1 MAAIDS
7 ILRIL
12 VLRDAEAMTIT
23 SGQVPSLRR
32 AGNVEKMSMPALDAA
47 MVAGFVDELAP
58 SDGARADLAARG
70 SLEVTHAVGD
80 TAFTVTIEKVSAGY
94 KLAAR
99 RGARP
104 AAPRA
109 LTAVPAPVSD
119 TSASQRKPSPA
130 AVSDTSAS
138 PRNVSSA
145 TASAAVSDTG
155 ASARNDASTAVHGTA
170 LPPAA
175 VHGTALPPA
184 AVHGTALLGEVRAL
198 PPRLAA
204 LVAHALAVR
213 ASDVLLSTGTAPR
226 LRVDGE
232 LVAAPDDLDHP
243 VDDADVAALLG
254 ERERDEVARR
264 GSADFAADGPEG
276 RLRVN
281 VFRHHGGLGAALRLV
296 RTDVPSPR
304 DLRLPDDVTD
314 AVAHRSGLVL
324 VCGPAGAGKSTTLV
338 ALVEHINRTRAR
350 HVITLEDPI
359 EYRYQP
365 RRCLIHQREIGVHA
379 PSFADGL
386 RAALRESPDVL
397 VVGELRDRDTIAI
410 ALTAAE
416 TGHLVLGTLHAPG
429 AAVAID
435 RIVDV
440 FPEHQQRQVRLQLA
454 SVLRVVLTQVLVPGR
469 GGRAPALERV
479 VVTPAVAHLVRK
491 SELQMLGSLI
501 QAGRD
506 HGMIPLERSLAALV
520 RAGIADA
527 ATARAAAIEVDLFDQ
542 LVRARD

>member
-12 VLRDAEAMTIT
+12 VLRDAEVMTLT

-32 AGNVEKMSMPALDAA
+32 AGNVERMSMPALDAP
-47 MVAGFVDELAP
+47 MVAGFVDELVP
-58 SDGARADLAARG
+58 EPARADLAARG

-80 TAFTVTIEKVSAGY
+80 AAFAVTIEKVAAGY
-94 KLAAR
+94 KLVAR

-104 AAPRA
+104 AAPRT
-109 LTAVPAPVSD
+109 LAPVPHTD
-119 TSASQRKPSPA
+119 
-130 AVSDTSAS
+130 AS
-138 PRNVSSA
+138 PRNPSPAGVS
-145 TASAAVSDTG
+145 
-155 ASARNDASTAVHGTA
+155 GTA
-170 LPPAA
+170 PAA
-175 VHGTALPPA
+175 GVSGTAPA
-184 AVHGTALLGEVRAL
+184 AGVSGTAPAVGVSGTAPAVGVSGTAPAVGVSGTALLSVPGTAAELLPEPRSL
-198 PPRLAA
+198 PPRLASLA
-204 LVAHALAVR
+204 AHALAVR
-213 ASDVLLSTGTAPR
+213 ASDVLLSSGSAPR

-232 LVAAPDDLDHP
+232 LVAAPDEHDHP
-243 VDDADVAALLG
+243 VDAADIAALLD
-254 ERERDEVARR
+254 ERDRDEVARR
-264 GSADFAADGPEG
+264 GSADFAATGPDG

-296 RTDVPSPR
+296 RSELPTAR
-304 DLRLPDDVTD
+304 ELRLPDDITD

-338 ALVEHINRTRAR
+338 ALVEHLNRTRAR

-359 EYRYQP
+359 EYRYTP

-379 PSFADGL
+379 PTFADGL
-386 RAALRESPDVL
+386 RAALRESPDIL

-429 AAVAID
+429 GAVAID

-454 SVLRVVLTQVLVPGR
+454 AVLRVVLTQVLVPGR
-469 GGRAPALERV
+469 AGRAPAIERV
-479 VVTPAVAHLVRK
+479 VNTPAVAHLIRK

-506 HGMIPLERSLAALV
+506 HGMVPLERSLAALV
-520 RAGIADA
+520 RAGIADTA
-527 ATARAAAIEVDLFDQ
+527 SARAAAIELDLFDQ
-542 LVRARD
+542 LLKIRD

>member
-58 SDGARADLAARG
+58 SDVARADLAARG

-119 TSASQRKPSPA
+119 TSASARTSSPE
-130 AVSDTSAS
+130 AVSHTSAS
-138 PRNVSSA
+138 PRNA
-145 TASAAVSDTG
+145 YPAPASAAVSHAN
-155 ASARNDASTAVHGTA
+155 ASARND
-170 LPPAA
+170 LPAA
-175 VHGTALPPA
+175 VPGTE
-184 AVHGTALLGEVRAL
+184 LLAEVRAL

-254 ERERDEVARR
+254 ERERDEVAQR
-264 GSADFAADGPEG
+264 GSADFAADGPDG

-281 VFRHHGGLGAALRLV
+281 VFRHHGGLGAALRLI
-296 RTDVPSPR
+296 RTDVPGPR

>member
-12 VLRDAEAMTIT
+12 VLRDAEVMTLT

-32 AGNVEKMSMPALDAA
+32 AGNVERMSMPALDAP
-47 MVAGFVDELAP
+47 MVAGFVDELVP
-58 SDGARADLAARG
+58 EPARADLAARG

-80 TAFTVTIEKVSAGY
+80 TAFAVTIEKVAAGY
-94 KLAAR
+94 KLVAR

-104 AAPRA
+104 AAPRT
-109 LTAVPAPVSD
+109 LAPVPHTD
-119 TSASQRKPSPA
+119 
-130 AVSDTSAS
+130 AS
-138 PRNVSSA
+138 PRNPSPAWVSG
-145 TASAAVSDTG
+145 TGPAAWVPGTVPAAGVSGTVPAAGVSGTGPAAGVSGTGPAAGVSGTG
-155 ASARNDASTAVHGTA
+155 AEL
-170 LPPAA
+170 LPEP
-175 VHGTALPPA
+175 
-184 AVHGTALLGEVRAL
+184 RSL
-198 PPRLAA
+198 PPRLAS

-213 ASDVLLSTGTAPR
+213 ASDVLLSSGSAPR

-232 LVAAPDDLDHP
+232 LVAAPDDHDQP
-243 VDDADVAALLG
+243 IDAADIAALLD
-254 ERERDEVARR
+254 ERDRDEVARR
-264 GSADFAADGPEG
+264 GSADFAATGPDG

-296 RTDVPSPR
+296 RSELPTAR
-304 DLRLPDDVTD
+304 ELRLPDDITD

-338 ALVEHINRTRAR
+338 ALVEHLNRTRAR

-359 EYRYQP
+359 EYRYTP

-386 RAALRESPDVL
+386 RAALRESPDIL

-429 AAVAID
+429 GGVAID

-469 GGRAPALERV
+469 AGRAPAIERV
-479 VVTPAVAHLVRK
+479 VNTPAVAHLIRK

-506 HGMIPLERSLAALV
+506 HGMVPLERSLAALV
-520 RAGIADA
+520 RAGVADA
-527 ATARAAAIEVDLFDQ
+527 ASARAAAVELDLFDQ
-542 LVRARD
+542 LLKIRD

>member
-12 VLRDAEAMTIT
+12 VLRDAEVMTLT

-32 AGNVEKMSMPALDAA
+32 AGNVERMSMPALDAP
-47 MVAGFVDELAP
+47 MVAGFVDELVP
-58 SDGARADLAARG
+58 EPARADLAARG

-80 TAFTVTIEKVSAGY
+80 TAFAVTIEKVAAGY
-94 KLAAR
+94 KLVAR

-104 AAPRA
+104 AAPRT
-109 LTAVPAPVSD
+109 LAPVPHTD
-119 TSASQRKPSPA
+119 ANPRNPSPA
-130 AVSDTSAS
+130 GVSG
-138 PRNVSSA
+138 
-145 TASAAVSDTG
+145 TASVSGTGAAAGVSGTAAVSGTG
-155 ASARNDASTAVHGTA
+155 AAAWVSGTG
-170 LPPAA
+170 PAA
-175 VHGTALPPA
+175 WVSGTGA
-184 AVHGTALLGEVRAL
+184 AAGVSGTGAAWVSGTGAELVPEPRSL
-198 PPRLAA
+198 PPRLAS

-213 ASDVLLSTGTAPR
+213 ASDVLLSSGSAPR

-232 LVAAPDDLDHP
+232 LVAAPDDHDQP
-243 VDDADVAALLG
+243 VDAADIAALLD
-254 ERERDEVARR
+254 ERDRDEVARR
-264 GSADFAADGPEG
+264 GSADFAATGPDG

-296 RTDVPSPR
+296 RSELPTAR
-304 DLRLPDDVTD
+304 ELRLPDDITD

-338 ALVEHINRTRAR
+338 ALVEHLNRTRAR

-359 EYRYQP
+359 EYRYTP

-386 RAALRESPDVL
+386 RAALRESPDIL

-429 AAVAID
+429 GAVAID

-469 GGRAPALERV
+469 VGRAPAIERV
-479 VVTPAVAHLVRK
+479 VNTPAVAHLIRK

-506 HGMIPLERSLAALV
+506 HGMVPLERSLAALV
-520 RAGIADA
+520 RAGVADA
-527 ATARAAAIEVDLFDQ
+527 ASARAAAVELDLFDQ
-542 LVRARD
+542 LLKIRD